1 MFCRVLELSK
11 DRYFEYLKEK
21 YWNKSAR
28 GKCEDLDE
36 SEGITLE
43 SLGGVFIATLF
54 GLALAMLTLAAEVLY
69 YKRKLNKARGDKQ
82 PNKIGAGKKFAGAQ
96 KVKPAPELVTIGKK
110 FKPIQLDKSPEMNIS
125 SIYPKSRL
133 PYIN

>member
-1 MFCRVLELSK
+1 MELSK

-69 YKRKLNKARGDKQ
+69 YKRKLNKKKDRQ
-82 PNKIGAGKKFAGAQ
+82 PNKISGGKKFAGAQ

-110 FKPIQLDKSPEMNIS
+110 FKPIQQDKSPEMEIT